1 MRHLLWYRWC
11 FTPLLMSTLVA
22 PVSKCLYWLEQGGKI
37 STGLGTALLSPGA
50 EVSAWTPQAV
60 FRLELADGGMAE

>member
-1 MRHLLWYRWC
+1 M
-11 FTPLLMSTLVA
+11 
-22 PVSKCLYWLEQGGKI
+22 